1 VEPDGTHTPPSGPW
15 WFKRPCQRHQMTLL
29 PPATSECLAAL
40 IWHKAELG
48 RQPHPPTPAAQSQ
61 RAKLRQRL
69 SAAPSINCSGFF
81 CGNRTPNPH
90 WGCDFLRSVFRAS
103 SDGFWRRTWGI
114 WFKYETRRVLGVS
127 FCSSNGQTR
136 VLNTATRAVFP
147 PVRRTDVKQTTCPYI
162 NPLKLAGDLFL
173 RSAARPSAT

>member
-1 VEPDGTHTPPSGPW
+1 MCRRQLPGFVVANAFLKAECPSLSGVDRNLSPSGGTRWNPHPAPGG
-15 WFKRPCQRHQMTLL
+15 FKRPCQDHQMTLL

-40 IWHKAELG
+40 VWHKAELG

-81 CGNRTPNPH
+81 FVAVEHQIHTRVVIFCVPSFALVLG
-90 WGCDFLRSVFRAS
+90 
-103 SDGFWRRTWGI
+103 GFWRRTWGI
-114 WFKYETRRVLGVS
+114 LFKYETRRVLGVS

-136 VLNTATRAVFP
+136 V
-147 PVRRTDVKQTTCPYI
+147 
-162 NPLKLAGDLFL
+162 
-173 RSAARPSAT
+173 